1 MLKRASPAS
10 GEIAQVFLVLA
21 LFLLLVLPSPWSVVA
36 LAVCL
41 VLGMGEVLFW
51 HGRVRGLRVQSG
63 AETLIG
69 QRARVV
75 TACRPV
81 GQVSVG
87 GALWEARCVSG
98 ADADETVTIV
108 GRERLVLLVEPTK
121 GQYQ

>member
-1 MLKRASPAS
+1 M
-10 GEIAQVFLVLA
+10 FLVLA

-51 HGRVRGLRVQSG
+51 HRRVRGLRVQSG

-81 GQVSVG
+81 GQVSVA
-87 GALWEARCVSG
+87 GALWEARCASG
-98 ADADETVTIV
+98 ADADETVTVV
-108 GRERLVLLVEPTK
+108 GRERLVLLVEPTEASISNRSRS
-121 GQYQ
+121 